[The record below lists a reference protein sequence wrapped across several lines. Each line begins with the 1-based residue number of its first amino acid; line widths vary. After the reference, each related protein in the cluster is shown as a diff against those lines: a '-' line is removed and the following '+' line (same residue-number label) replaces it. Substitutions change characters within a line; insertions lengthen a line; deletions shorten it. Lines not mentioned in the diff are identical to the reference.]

1 MKIIGNPNKNNS
13 RLKKIIKDLVI
24 DEKYLKSNLNFR
36 HEIINTIH
44 ENMTVLDIG
53 KSMRNDFKKIQCK
66 EIKTLDIN
74 IFDDYPDIQ
83 FDLSE
88 KIEIEKTEIYKK
100 FDAIIC
106 LAVLE
111 HVYDPFIAINNI
123 YKMLKDD
130 GILFGYIPFLYH
142 YHAPDNLYFQ
152 DYYRYT
158 KDGLAYLLKDFKNI
172 KIYPVRGRLSSSMHI
187 LLGSFWKKNFEKY
200 KLNQLLDKFFSKD
213 KNSKQTGGFNF
224 IATK

>member
-13 RLKKIIKDLVI
+13 RLKKIIQDLVI

-36 HEIINTIH
+36 HEIINTIQ
-44 ENMTVLDIG
+44 ESMTVLDIG

-88 KIEIEKTEIYKK
+88 KVEIEKTEIYKK

-123 YKMLKDD
+123 YKMLKND

-158 KDGLAYLLKDFKNI
+158 KDGLAYLLKDFKNV

-187 LLGSFWKKNFEKY
+187 LFGPFWKKNFEKY
-200 KLNQLLDKFFSKD
+200 RLNQLLDKFFSKD

-224 IATK
+224 IAIK